1 MNIWIKRL
9 GLGIVLIAIGA
20 GFYLAMRAQ
29 SIGVE
34 TAVIENAPMTVTI
47 EEEGIVRVRDVYTVS
62 SPIAGHLDRSKLEEG
77 ETVIANETV
86 IASIHPLDPPFLDE
100 RTLTELRAMT
110 EAARSAIALA
120 QVERTRA
127 QLAFELAQSEYQ
139 RASKLAKTNVISDS
153 ALEKA
158 YSEMTLNE
166 AQVKSSDAT
175 IRLREAELA
184 SALAKLQQPGT
195 ALSPEDNNACCFK
208 LFSPVDGVVL
218 KVLARSEQ
226 AVSPGMNIAEV
237 GDPRQLEV
245 VVDLLSSDAPKVLPG
260 STVKITNWGGD
271 ETLQAVVRRIDPSAF
286 TKISSLGIEEQRVNA
301 ILDLASV
308 PEGLGHGYQ
317 VLAEIEIWS
326 ADNVLKVPIG
336 ALFRSKGKWAVF
348 VVVEDRAMLRQIQLG
363 KMNNAEAQVISGLEA
378 GQRVVVYP
386 NDLIDDGTLVV
397 ERQ

>member
-1 MNIWIKRL
+1 MNVWIKRF
-9 GLGIVLIAIGA
+9 GLGILLIAIGA
-20 GFYLAMRAQ
+20 GFYLAMRTQ
-29 SIGVE
+29 PIGVE
-34 TAVIENAPMTVTI
+34 TTIIETAPMTVTI

-86 IASIHPLDPPFLDE
+86 IASIHPLDPPFLDD

-110 EAARSAIALA
+110 EAARSSIALA
-120 QVERTRA
+120 QVERTRS

-184 SALAKLQQPGT
+184 STLAKLQQPGT
-195 ALSPEDNNACCFK
+195 ALSPEDNSDCCFK
-208 LFSPVDGVVL
+208 LHSPVDGVIL

-237 GDPRQLEV
+237 GDPMQLEV
-245 VVDLLSSDAPKVLPG
+245 VVDLLSSDAPKVQPG
-260 STVKITNWGGD
+260 STVRITNWGGD

-286 TKISSLGIEEQRVNA
+286 TKTSSLGIEEQRVNA
-301 ILDLASV
+301 ILDLTSV

-317 VLAEIEIWS
+317 ILAEIEIWS
-326 ADNVLKVPIG
+326 AGNVLKVPIG
-336 ALFRSKGKWAVF
+336 ALFRSKGEWAVF
-348 VVVEDRAMLRQIQLG
+348 VVAEDRAMLRQIKLG

-378 GQRVVVYP
+378 G
-386 NDLIDDGTLVV
+386 
-397 ERQ
+397 